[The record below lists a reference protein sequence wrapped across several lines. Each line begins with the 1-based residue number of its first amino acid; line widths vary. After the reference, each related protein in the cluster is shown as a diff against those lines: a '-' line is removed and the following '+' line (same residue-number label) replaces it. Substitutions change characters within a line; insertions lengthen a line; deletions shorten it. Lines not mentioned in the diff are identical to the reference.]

1 MKNLSVRLAT
11 PEDAK
16 NYCDWLKRDAQ
27 INYVDPKT
35 VNYRSSFTAVVEES
49 KDGESSPVA
58 MQTAHP
64 VLMLE
69 AIATDPANTA
79 PQNAQAV
86 VEMLEAM
93 KRVAK
98 SYGIQEIYFASGHK
112 PLQKM
117 AEKHPELGATPVSL
131 QMYRI
136 KI

>member
-1 MKNLSVRLAT
+1 MKNIKVRLAR

-16 NYCDWLKRDAQ
+16 NYSEWLKRDAK

-35 VNYRSSFTAVVEES
+35 VNYRSAFTAVVEQDD
-49 KDGESSPVA
+49 KPLL

-69 AIATDPANTA
+69 AIGTNPDNTA
-79 PQNAQAV
+79 KQNALAI

-93 KRVAK
+93 KRVARD
-98 SYGIQEIYFASGHK
+98 YGIKEIYFASGHE

-117 AEKHPELGATPVSL
+117 AEEHPELGATAVTL
-131 QMYRI
+131 QMYRV